1 MLALMPGPDNIF
13 VAIQSIS
20 YGKRHGIATV
30 LGLVTGC
37 LIHTVMVA
45 VGLSA
50 LIKSN
55 DHVFSLL
62 IVLGALYL
70 LFLAYQVYR
79 SKPQINLSNSTAV
92 PLGVFQSYKRGVVMN
107 VLNPKVGIFFL
118 AFFPG
123 FLFSNSINVSK
134 QFLILGVLFALI
146 TLFIFTLITFFA
158 SYLKRFAHAA
168 APLFWIKWIQIGV
181 FILLALYILWSHFY
195 SYF

>member
-79 SKPQINLSNSTAV
+79 SEPQINLSNSTAV

-146 TLFIFTLITFFA
+146 TLLIFTLIAFFA
-158 SYLKRFAHAA
+158 SYIKRFAHAA